1 MRKDF
6 ESNYNTGEGTGR
18 RMKMLM
24 NLIGAYGIKSNQ
36 DEGLEGVLMIRDGTL

>member
-18 RMKMLM
+18 RMKM
-24 NLIGAYGIKSNQ
+24 I
-36 DEGLEGVLMIRDGTL
+36 DEPNRGLWNKK